1 MSKPQ
6 LLRCYCNDDS
16 LCPLTTHTNNY
27 DSYNNHNY
35 YYQQRPKQEQ
45 QQQQQ
50 TPGQAE
56 SAGSQQQQQPFEIDP
71 ANALNRT
78 YLEGLDLK
86 KLETDTNGNIRSC
99 STSTVCLTKKLRR
112 TNGQYWL
119 KYSCDILTKKSIRHQ
134 IIEYRDCKMDRAPTP
149 TPTPTPTPAM
159 PKNKNE
165 TISTLSNGE
174 ADDNVNNDKNNN
186 SNKNDNTNER

>member
-1 MSKPQ
+1 M
-6 LLRCYCNDDS
+6 
-16 LCPLTTHTNNY
+16 
-27 DSYNNHNY
+27 
-35 YYQQRPKQEQ
+35 
-45 QQQQQ
+45 
-50 TPGQAE
+50 G
-56 SAGSQQQQQPFEIDP
+56 
-71 ANALNRT
+71 
-78 YLEGLDLK
+78 
-86 KLETDTNGNIRSC
+86 LETDTNGNIRSC

-186 SNKNDNTNER
+186 SNKNDNTNESDAEMVQKHSAEFCCDSDAFCNLRLIPDKSMIDLQDFKSSLSNNGNTGISNN